1 MVPPN
6 IVPVAAA
13 GGISD
18 LTLKCQN
25 YGLKILVTLFTSE
38 DIPCIVHKPH
48 IVCRQRY
55 GTANML
61 W

>member
-13 GGISD
+13 GGIYD

-25 YGLKILVTLFTSE
+25 YSLKILVTLFTSE
-38 DIPCIVHKPH
+38 DIPFIVHEPH

-55 GTANML
+55 GTSNML

>member
-13 GGISD
+13 DGISD

-25 YGLKILVTLFTSE
+25 YGLKMLVTLFNSE
-38 DIPCIVHKPH
+38 DIFGIVHEPH

-55 GTANML
+55 GMANML